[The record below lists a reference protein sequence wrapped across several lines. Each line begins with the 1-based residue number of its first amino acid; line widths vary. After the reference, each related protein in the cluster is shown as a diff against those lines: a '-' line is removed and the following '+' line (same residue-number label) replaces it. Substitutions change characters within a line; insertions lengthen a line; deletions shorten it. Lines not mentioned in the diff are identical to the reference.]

1 MEEFKLFEEW
11 LYTEKLRFPQE
22 SDDQSYLLIKLFCFA
37 EKVETPGLQNAALD
51 AIRDRA
57 TGQHV
62 STESPK
68 PTSHIHGKSQSPFAF
83 TPGSGFSFPTYQ
95 TKTVTEK
102 PSANYLPPATS
113 SAIHYAYLHTPEG
126 SPLRKLLADIFAY
139 NVKADTL
146 DEDLQSFP
154 VEFTVDVLLINMKRL
169 PLRMKEERADFDV
182 DMSKYYIHKSS
193 NAECDKR
200 QRVFGDVQVQR
211 NDSEVSPRNESSVE
225 AGVPDDKPPAQ
236 IVAVSENDARV
247 FGVPNGASSSKGKK
261 KGLKR
266 SM

>member
-1 MEEFKLFEEW
+1 MEEFKLW
-11 LYTEKLRFPQE
+11 
-22 SDDQSYLLIKLFCFA
+22 SDDQSYLLIKLFRFV

-51 AIRDRA
+51 AIPDRA

-62 STESPK
+62 STESPE

-83 TPGSGFSFPTYQ
+83 TPGSGFSLQRYQ

-102 PSANYLPPATS
+102 PSTIYLPPATS

-146 DEDLQSFP
+146 NEDLQSFP
-154 VEFTVDVLLINMKRL
+154 VEFMVDVLLTNIKRL
-169 PLRMKEERADFDV
+169 PLRIKEEKADFDV

-193 NAECDKR
+193 NAGCDRR
-200 QRVFGDVQVQR
+200 QRVFGDMQVQR
-211 NDSEVSPRNESSVE
+211 NDSEVSSCDESSVE
-225 AGVPDDKPPAQ
+225 AGVGDDKPPAQ

-247 FGVPNGASSSKGKK
+247 FGVPNGSSSPKAKK

-266 SM
+266 ST